1 MENES
6 SKGSSGDPCIPSGA
20 FWATSRLLL
29 PTRRSGALV
38 SCLVSAGWL
47 WVSSPFPD
55 QNTEAQRSHSITGG
69 RGAHRWLLRALQEPR
84 TTCSWGKEFRPRAL
98 LSSRVKKSRNSYG
111 QECKSR
117 LDSRVALWE
126 VPVEASCHDWSSQSL
141 GGAHG
146 GRPSV
151 ESEMFFCGPGP
162 PSVSP
167 SLSLAKQPSV

>member
-55 QNTEAQRSHSITGG
+55 QNTEAQRSHSVTGG

-111 QECKSR
+111 QGVQE
-117 LDSRVALWE
+117 
-126 VPVEASCHDWSSQSL
+126 PVGQQ
-141 GGAHG
+141 GGPVG
-146 GRPSV
+146 GPS
-151 ESEMFFCGPGP
+151 
-162 PSVSP
+162 
-167 SLSLAKQPSV
+167 